1 MTVIS
6 LNIDPAGNDEIAY
19 KNKLPKI
26 EDVVAGKGRNMKK
39 KPTPN
44 ETELKMLTT
53 RVPKVLIER
62 VKTFCAENEMTI
74 QDFVTDAII
83 EKLEL
88 VHKERR
94 KKQRM

>member
-1 MTVIS
+1 
-6 LNIDPAGNDEIAY
+6 
-19 KNKLPKI
+19 
-26 EDVVAGKGRNMKK
+26 MKK

-44 ETELKMLTT
+44 KTEVKMLTT

-62 VKTFCAENEMTI
+62 VKTFCNDDEMTI

-88 VHKERR
+88 VHKE
-94 KKQRM
+94 KKKKLRL

>member
-6 LNIDPAGNDEIAY
+6 LNIDQARNDEIAY
-19 KNKLPKI
+19 KNRLTKI

-39 KPTPN
+39 KPIPN
-44 ETELKMLTT
+44 ETEVKMLTT

-88 VHKERR
+88 VHRERR
-94 KKQRM
+94 KKLRL